1 MKQIKLKL
9 MAIWDIIIN
18 KRFYLI
24 TFTDEG
30 KVNWRTVY
38 GVPDEC
44 AEIDEDQIENLKHH

>member
-9 MAIWDIIIN
+9 MAIWDIIIS

-38 GVPDEC
+38 AVPDEC
-44 AEIDEDQIENLKHH
+44 VEIDEGQVDNLKRK

>member
-1 MKQIKLKL
+1 MNKIKLKV
-9 MAIWDIIIN
+9 MAIWDIIFS

-38 GVPDEC
+38 GVSDEC
-44 AEIDEDQIENLKHH
+44 VEIDESKTE